1 MSIRGKLRW
10 MGILPVVVFLLLT
23 GHALVIQREGDRM
36 MHRSRQMD
44 EILKLSSQWA
54 VITYELASHD
64 RKRPDEQWHTLQQR
78 IAELLTAL
86 SGPVADPDERYLLDE
101 MHARVTSVKQRHD
114 EFHALPDVNR
124 HPEMRQYQEMLI
136 RRMRIEVQSLAP
148 LVEKLHDL
156 HNAALMRLL
165 AWQGRLNII
174 LQLMLALI
182 VGLTSGMLVR
192 AITRSLSVLHQGI
205 LSLGRGDLT
214 SRIELDSRDELG
226 EVAATLNH
234 MREQLGEITVSRDVL
249 QEKER
254 EARGIIQTALDGFW
268 ITDLHGRILDVNDA
282 YCQLSGYTRDEL
294 LTMSIAQLEAK
305 ESPEEVARHLANLHR
320 NGHDRFES
328 CHRCK
333 DGALLELEI
342 SVRCM
347 DMRGGLLIAFLHDIT
362 ARKRDQRHLA
372 ETLEFN
378 RRIIQEAPAGVVV
391 FHRDGP
397 TVLANHAAV
406 RILGAASQE
415 ELLSLNFHQ
424 LESWRISGM
433 YVVAMDALQGWH
445 PRRLEAFV
453 HTRFGSSVWL
463 DSQFVPLTLNDQPH
477 LMVIFTDTT
486 ESNQARE
493 AMARARR
500 LAEEASLAKSD
511 FLANMS
517 HEIRTPMNA
526 ILGMADLLWESALT
540 PEQRKCV
547 QISRSSGETLM
558 GIINDILDFSKI
570 EAGCLDLEEI
580 DFRLEEEVETVCEI
594 MAPRAREKGLE
605 LAWRIAA
612 DLPRSVR
619 GDSVRL
625 RQILI
630 NFLSNALKFTDQGE
644 VELTVNRLPAP
655 ATGGEEKALLLEV
668 AVRDTGIGIPRH
680 RLTNIFESFTQG
692 DRSTTRR
699 YGGTGLGLAIVKRL
713 AERMGGN
720 IAVESVPG
728 QGSLFRVTLQL
739 REGVEQHAPLPAP
752 DLSGK
757 RILVVD
763 DTEANRL
770 MLCQILLPLGAG
782 VTEAVDGQTALLLM
796 ERARERR
803 EPFHLLLLDERM
815 PGLDGL
821 RVVECWKAAGYPGT
835 PILMLTSDYRE
846 SHKQRCA
853 ELGVHHYLV
862 KPARRVDLHA
872 VIAAALGLEPSAV
885 LTPVVDPLA
894 ALCVDTPLRIL
905 LAEDTI
911 ENRLV
916 VQGYF
921 KRTAYHLDLAE
932 NGAIALEKL
941 KSATYDLVLMDI
953 HMPIMDGYAATR
965 AWRAWEREQ
974 ARHPVY
980 MIALTANAM
989 QEDIQRSLE
998 AGCDAHLTKPIR
1010 RKTLLEAIAR
1020 VTVGL
1025 ASDRKVV

>member
-23 GHALVIQREGDRM
+23 AHALVIQREGGRM
-36 MHRSRQMD
+36 MDRSRQMD
-44 EILKLSSQWA
+44 AILKLAAQWTVA
-54 VITYELASHD
+54 TYELATHD
-64 RKRPDEQWHTLQQR
+64 RKRPDDQWHTLHRR

-86 SGPVADPDERYLLDE
+86 SSRATDPDERYLLDE
-101 MHARVTSVKQRHD
+101 MRARVTSAGKRHE
-114 EFHALPDVNR
+114 EFHDLPDLNR
-124 HPEMRQYQEMLI
+124 QPEMRHYHELLI
-136 RRMRIEVQSLAP
+136 RHMRIEVQSVAP
-148 LVEKLHDL
+148 LVEKLHEL
-156 HNAALMRLL
+156 HNAAMMRLL
-165 AWQGRLNII
+165 EWQGRLNII

-182 VGLTSGMLVR
+182 AGLTSGMLVR

-214 SRIELDSRDELG
+214 SPIVLDSRDELG
-226 EVAATLNH
+226 EVATTLNR
-234 MREQLGEITVSRDVL
+234 MREQLGEVTVSRDL
-249 QEKER
+249 LSEKER

-268 ITDLHGRILDVNDA
+268 IVDLHGRILDVNDA
-282 YCQLSGYTRDEL
+282 YCQLSGYTRDAL
-294 LTMSIAQLEAK
+294 LAMSIAQLEVR
-305 ESPEEVARHLANLHR
+305 ESPEEVARHVAMLR
-320 NGHDRFES
+320 QEGHGRFET
-328 CHRCK
+328 CHRRK
-333 DGALLELEI
+333 DGALLDLEI
-342 SVRCM
+342 SVRYM

-378 RRIIQEAPAGVVV
+378 RRIIEEAPAGVVV
-391 FHRDGP
+391 YHRDGP
-397 TVLANHAAV
+397 AVLANHAAV
-406 RILGAASQE
+406 RILGAKNRKD
-415 ELLSLNFHQ
+415 LLSQDFHQ
-424 LESWRISGM
+424 LISWRVSGI
-433 YVVAMDALQGWH
+433 YAVAMDALQGGRL
-445 PRRLEAFV
+445 RRHEAFV
-453 HTRFGSSVWL
+453 RTSFGNPVWL
-463 DSQFVPLTLNDQPH
+463 ESQFVPLTLNDQPH

-493 AMARARR
+493 AMARAKG
-500 LAEEASLAKSD
+500 LAEEASRAKSD

-526 ILGMADLLWESALT
+526 ILGMADLLWDSTLT
-540 PEQRKCV
+540 SEQRKCV
-547 QISRSSGETLM
+547 RIFRSSGETLM
-558 GIINDILDFSKI
+558 GIINDVLDFSKI
-570 EAGCLDLEEI
+570 EAGRLDLEEI

-594 MAPRAREKGLE
+594 MAPRARDKGLE

-612 DLPRSVR
+612 DLPRSLR
-619 GDSVRL
+619 GDPTRL

-630 NFLSNALKFTDQGE
+630 NFLGNALKFTEQGE
-644 VELTVNRLPAP
+644 VELTMNRLPV
-655 ATGGEEKALLLEV
+655 TGEEEKVVLLEV

-680 RLTNIFESFTQG
+680 RLTGIFESFTQG
-692 DRSTTRR
+692 DRTTTRR

-713 AERMGGN
+713 AERMGGG

-728 QGSLFRVTLQL
+728 QGSVFRVTLCL
-739 REGVEQHAPLPAP
+739 REGVEQYEPLPVP
-752 DLSGK
+752 NLSGK
-757 RILVVD
+757 RTLVVD

-770 MLCQILLPLGAG
+770 MLRQVLEPLGAE

-796 ERARERR
+796 ERARDRR
-803 EPFHLLLLDERM
+803 VSFDLLLLDERM

-821 RVVECWKAAGYPGT
+821 QVVECWKAAGYPGT

-872 VIAAALGLEPSAV
+872 VIAAALGVAPTVPS
-885 LTPVVDPLA
+885 TPDVENLA
-894 ALCVDTPLRIL
+894 ALPVDIPLRIL
-905 LAEDTI
+905 LVEDTV

-916 VQGYF
+916 VQGYC
-921 KRTAYHLDLAE
+921 KRTAYRLDLAE
-932 NGAIALEKL
+932 NGAVALEKL
-941 KSATYDLVLMDI
+941 KSGTYDLVLMDV
-953 HMPIMDGYAATR
+953 HMPVMDGYAATR

-974 ARHPVY
+974 GRHPVY

-998 AGCDAHLTKPIR
+998 AGCDEHLTKPIR

-1020 VTVGL
+1020 L
-1025 ASDRKVV
+1025 APRLAPDRMAG